1 MLHGQYMKTIT
12 EFLEAA
18 SQIIWGPIT
27 LAMLLLVGVYL
38 SCGLRLMPWRK
49 IPSAFKLLLEGRA
62 PNSSAGEIPP
72 FQALMTALSA
82 TVGTGNIAGVAT
94 AIALGGPGAIF
105 WMWVTAAFGMATKY
119 AEAVL
124 AVKYRNQ
131 DQAGHY
137 VGGPMYYIRNG
148 LGQRW
153 AWLGGLFAFFGM
165 LAAFGIGN
173 LVQANSVSE
182 ALRTVWTIPNWLI
195 ATVMTGLTAAVIL
208 GGVKRI
214 GEVASFLVPVM
225 AGVYISGAFYIIAI
239 HISEVPAVL
248 RMVIDNAFNG
258 KAAVG
263 GFAGATMWAAIR
275 FGVARG
281 VFSNEAGLGSAA
293 IAHAAAKTNDPVK
306 QGLIAMLGVFID
318 TLIICT
324 MTALVILLSGV
335 LDSGKTGA
343 MLSIWAFQA
352 GWQGG
357 GRVVV
362 FGLCVFAFTTILGW
376 SYYGERCAQYL
387 FGSKVILPYRLL
399 WIIMVPVGTYGQLE
413 FIWLLADV
421 MNGLMAL
428 PNLIALIGLSPVVFK
443 LTRQYFSSST

>member
-1 MLHGQYMKTIT
+1 MNRIT

-18 SQIIWGPIT
+18 SKLIWGPIT
-27 LAMLLLVGVYL
+27 LALLLIVGVYL
-38 SCGLRLMPWRK
+38 SFGLRLVTWRK
-49 IPSAFKLLLEGRA
+49 IPTAFKLLSQGRVA
-62 PNSSAGEIPP
+62 DKSDGEIPP

-105 WMWVTAAFGMATKY
+105 WMWITAAFGMATKY

-124 AVKYRNQ
+124 AVKYRSTDESGQ
-131 DQAGHY
+131 F

-153 AWLGGLFAFFGM
+153 SWLGWLFALFGM

-173 LVQANSVSE
+173 LVQSNSVTH
-182 ALRTVWTIPNWLI
+182 ALQTAWSIPFWLI
-195 ATVMTGLTAAVIL
+195 AVVMTGLTASVIL

-214 GEVASFLVPVM
+214 AEVASFLVPVM
-225 AGVYISGAFYIIAI
+225 AGVYLTGALYIIVI
-239 HISEVPAVL
+239 HSAEVPAVVQL
-248 RMVIDNAFNG
+248 VISNAFNG
-258 KAAVG
+258 TAAIG
-263 GFAGATMWAAIR
+263 GFAGASMWAAIR

-306 QGLIAMLGVFID
+306 QGFIAMLGVFID
-318 TLIICT
+318 TLIICS
-324 MTALVILLSGV
+324 MTALVILLSG
-335 LDSGKTGA
+335 LWNSGKTGA
-343 MLSIWAFQA
+343 MLSVWAFQA

-357 GRVVV
+357 GLVVA

-387 FGSKVILPYRLL
+387 FGRRIILPYRLL
-399 WIIMVPVGTYGQLE
+399 WIAMIPIGTYGKLE
-413 FIWLLADV
+413 FIWLLSDV
-421 MNGLMAL
+421 MNGMMAL
-428 PNLIALIGLSPVVFK
+428 PNLIALVVLSPVVFK
-443 LTRQYFSSST
+443 ITHKYLQSE

>member
-1 MLHGQYMKTIT
+1 MSHLT
-12 EFLEAA
+12 EILEAA
-18 SQIIWGPIT
+18 SELIWGPLT
-27 LAMLLLVGVYL
+27 LSLLLLVGVYL
-38 SCGLRLMPWRK
+38 SFGLRLIPWRK
-49 IPSAFKLLLEGRA
+49 IPVAFRLLLQGRVA
-62 PNSSAGEIPP
+62 DKSDGEIPP
-72 FQALMTALSA
+72 YQALMTALAA

-105 WMWVTAAFGMATKY
+105 WMWITAAFGMATKY

-124 AVKYRNQ
+124 AINYRSVDESGQ
-131 DQAGHY
+131 Y

-148 LGQRW
+148 LGKHW
-153 AWLGGLFAFFGM
+153 SWLAGIFALFGM

-173 LVQANSVSE
+173 LVQANSVAS
-182 ALRTVWTIPNWLI
+182 ALPKVPLWQT
-195 ATVMTGLTAAVIL
+195 ATAMTGLVALVIL

-225 AGVYISGAFYIIAI
+225 AGVYITGALYIIAT
-239 HISEVPAVL
+239 HITEVPTIIQL
-248 RMVIDNAFNG
+248 IIDNAFNG
-258 KAAVG
+258 AAAIG

-324 MTALVILLSGV
+324 LTALVILLSGV
-335 LDSGKTGA
+335 WNSGTTGA
-343 MLSIWAFQA
+343 TLTVWAFQA

-357 GRVVV
+357 GLIVA

-387 FGSKVILPYRLL
+387 FGRRIILPYRLL
-399 WIIMVPVGTYGQLE
+399 WILMVPLGTYGKLE

-421 MNGLMAL
+421 LNGLMAL
-428 PNLIALIGLSPVVFK
+428 PNLIALIALSPVVFK
-443 LTRQYFSSST
+443 ITRAYFSNHPE

>member
-1 MLHGQYMKTIT
+1 MIRIT

-18 SQIIWGPIT
+18 SQLIWGPVT
-27 LAMLLLVGVYL
+27 LAILLLVGVYL
-38 SCGLRLMPWRK
+38 SLGLRLMPWRK
-49 IPSAFKLLLEGRA
+49 IPTAFKLLLQGRA
-62 PNSSAGEIPP
+62 VDSSDGEIPP

-105 WMWVTAAFGMATKY
+105 WMWITAAFGMATKY

-124 AVKYRNQ
+124 AVKYRTIDDSGQ
-131 DQAGHY
+131 Y

-148 LGQRW
+148 LGKRW
-153 AWLGGLFAFFGM
+153 AWLGGLFALFGM
-165 LAAFGIGN
+165 FAAFGIGN

-182 ALRTVWTIPNWLI
+182 ALRTAWAIPNWLI
-195 ATVMTGLTAAVIL
+195 ATVMTALTAAVIL

-225 AGVYISGAFYIIAI
+225 AGVYIAGALYIIAI
-239 HISEVPAVL
+239 HISEVPSVFQL
-248 RMVIDNAFNG
+248 VIDNAFNG
-258 KAAVG
+258 TAAVG
-263 GFAGATMWAAIR
+263 GFAGASMWAAIR

-306 QGLIAMLGVFID
+306 QGLIAMLGVLID

-324 MTALVILLSGV
+324 LTALVILLSGV
-335 LDSGKTGA
+335 WNSGKTGA
-343 MLSIWAFQA
+343 MLSVWAFQA
-352 GWQGG
+352 GWHGG
-357 GRVVV
+357 GLVVA

-387 FGSKVILPYRLL
+387 FGRKAIVPYRLL
-399 WIIMVPVGTYGQLE
+399 WIIMIPIGTYGQLE

-421 MNGLMAL
+421 LNGLMAL
-428 PNLIALIGLSPVVFK
+428 PNLIALFALSPVVFK
-443 LTRQYFSSST
+443 VTRNYFSSSA

>member
-1 MLHGQYMKTIT
+1 MTSIT
-12 EFLEAA
+12 RILETA
-18 SQIIWGPIT
+18 SELIWGPFT
-27 LAMLLLVGVYL
+27 LALLLLVGIYL
-38 SCGLRLMPWRK
+38 SIGLRLIPWRK
-49 IPSAFKLLLEGRA
+49 IPAAFSLLSEGRIA
-62 PNSSAGEIPP
+62 DKSNGEIPP

-105 WMWVTAAFGMATKY
+105 WMWITAAFGMATKY
-119 AEAVL
+119 AEAAL
-124 AVKYRNQ
+124 AVKYRATDESGQ
-131 DQAGHY
+131 Y

-148 LGQRW
+148 LGKHW
-153 AWLGGLFAFFGM
+153 AWLGGLFALFGM
-165 LAAFGIGN
+165 IAAFGIGN
-173 LVQANSVSE
+173 LVQANSVTE
-182 ALRTVWTIPNWLI
+182 ALRTAWKIPYWLI
-195 ATVMTGLTAAVIL
+195 ATVMTGLTAIVIL

-225 AGVYISGAFYIIAI
+225 AGVYIAGAIYIIGI
-239 HISEVPAVL
+239 HIAEVPAVFQL
-248 RMVIDNAFNG
+248 VINNAFNG
-258 KAAVG
+258 TAAVG
-263 GFAGATMWAAIR
+263 GFAGASMWAAIR

-293 IAHAAAKTNDPVK
+293 IAHAAAKTNNPVK

-318 TLIICT
+318 TLVICT
-324 MTALVILLSGV
+324 LTALVILLSGV
-335 LDSGKTGA
+335 WNSGKTGA
-343 MLSIWAFQA
+343 MLSVWAFQA

-357 GRVVV
+357 GLVVA

-387 FGSKVILPYRLL
+387 FGRRVIIPYRLL
-399 WIIMVPVGTYGQLE
+399 WIVMIPIGTYGKLE

-428 PNLIALIGLSPVVFK
+428 PNLIALVALSPVVFK
-443 LTRQYFSSST
+443 ITRRYFST